1 METLPDRNI
10 RSRDVFLPGQMF
22 RSLINSIINSTVIV
36 QILIVIETLFSLVNM
51 LDLCCYKRRSK
62 IRQVSEILEDEYNV
76 Q

>member
-1 METLPDRNI
+1 
-10 RSRDVFLPGQMF
+10 MF

-36 QILIVIETLFSLVNM
+36 QILIVTETLFSLVNM

-62 IRQVSEILEDEYNV
+62 IRQVSEILEDDYNV